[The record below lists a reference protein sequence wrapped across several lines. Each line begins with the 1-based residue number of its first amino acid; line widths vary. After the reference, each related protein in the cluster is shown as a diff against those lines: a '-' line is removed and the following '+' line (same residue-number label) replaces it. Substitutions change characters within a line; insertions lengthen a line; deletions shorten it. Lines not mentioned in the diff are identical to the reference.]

1 MATQLGAL
9 GVNQV
14 RRPDFHL
21 PPSQLVRHTEAS
33 TTPLLR
39 SELVQPTEASL
50 TQQCAFRFVYNAR
63 NLIRRQFVSS
73 LSPRL

>member
-33 TTPLLR
+33 TTPAAPFPACSTHWGVL
-39 SELVQPTEASL
+39 
-50 TQQCAFRFVYNAR
+50 
-63 NLIRRQFVSS
+63 SS
-73 LSPRL
+73 AVCIPFCL